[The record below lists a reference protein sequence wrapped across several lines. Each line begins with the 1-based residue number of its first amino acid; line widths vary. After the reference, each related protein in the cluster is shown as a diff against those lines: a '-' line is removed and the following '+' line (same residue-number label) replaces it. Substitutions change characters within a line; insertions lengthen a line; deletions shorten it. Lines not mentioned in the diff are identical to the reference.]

1 MLKENGEWIEILEI
15 ADDLRKRMMQKT
27 MVQVF
32 KLLESA
38 EILLDNEG
46 GEIIGA
52 GLYTY
57 AIEEFGKFLVLKK
70 SARINGKVSIK
81 YRNEFRKYHH
91 VKFRLAID
99 YLPREC
105 TEIGVVGFEQI
116 SHAQRFEEGFEEKAK
131 ISDFKAR
138 MGVFYTDFTDSGD
151 NIKPTPVVDKARL
164 RNAIGKFRAV
174 LRTLEKSN
182 IL

>member
-1 MLKENGEWIEILEI
+1 MLKENGEWIEFLEI
-15 ADDLRKRMMQKT
+15 ADGLRKRMMQKT
-27 MVQVF
+27 MEQVF

-38 EILLDNEG
+38 EILLDKG

-70 SARINGKVSIK
+70 GRSLNGKVKIK
-81 YRNEFRKYHH
+81 YKNEFRKHP

-105 TEIGVVGFEQI
+105 TEIGVVGF
-116 SHAQRFEEGFEEKAK
+116 
-131 ISDFKAR
+131 
-138 MGVFYTDFTDSGD
+138 
-151 NIKPTPVVDKARL
+151 
-164 RNAIGKFRAV
+164 
-174 LRTLEKSN
+174 
-182 IL
+182 